1 MFTPDDA
8 RSWTDIEFD
17 VALGIIK
24 EEENRRRTLRES
36 ENLINNVNTNYLG
49 ATGVAPGDPWRQPTG
64 AHDAYPKDWTS
75 THSDKLW
82 VSLISGNVWEPGVSG
97 WREVVEEGG
106 EGPAPW
112 VQPTGAHDAYNMGD
126 VVLYEEQV
134 WTSTTDNN
142 VWTPGVYGWE
152 LT

>member
-1 MFTPDDA
+1 MFTPNDA

-36 ENLINNVNTNYLG
+36 ENVINGVNVNYLN
-49 ATGVAPGDPWRQPTG
+49 ATGVAQGDPWRQPTG

-75 THSDKLW
+75 THQDKLW
-82 VSLISGNVWEPGVSG
+82 VSLVSGNVWEPGVSG
-97 WREVVEEGG
+97 WREFVEEGG

-112 VQPTGAHDAYNMGD
+112 VQPTGTHDAYNMGD
-126 VVLYEEQV
+126 VVLYEEQT

-142 VWTPGVYGWE
+142 VWAPGVYGWE